1 MTGFIFQLIISLL
14 LLHIRIV
21 RRPTPSRCM
30 TDKCTEVV
38 GTTMVKQTK
47 PPKAQPTR
55 KHKKRRLSHKDH
67 FARLVKEAAGVNS
80 EEPSIASSSVAST
93 STPTAPAPNYSNILL
108 IEKFQDALDI
118 RTAVCRRL
126 EILVRN
132 STSYTPAAQTR
143 LIKCLR
149 DDYIRGNRTKKIIDN
164 LRHSDFISGTST
176 DQDAE
181 FIKKEV
187 TESTRLFFEGSKELE
202 EIGDQ
207 IAAQFS

>member
-1 MTGFIFQLIISLL
+1 
-14 LLHIRIV
+14 
-21 RRPTPSRCM
+21 
-30 TDKCTEVV
+30 
-38 GTTMVKQTK
+38 MVKETRSSKGQS
-47 PPKAQPTR
+47 TR
-55 KHKKRRLSHKDH
+55 KHKKRRFSHKDH
-67 FARLVKEAAGVNS
+67 FDRLVKEAAGVNL
-80 EEPSIASSSVAST
+80 EEAPIASSST
-93 STPTAPAPNYSNILL
+93 STTQAAPAPAPNYSNILL
-108 IEKFQDALDI
+108 IEKFQDALDT

-132 STSYTPAAQTR
+132 SPLYTPAAQAR

-181 FIKKEV
+181 FITKEV

-207 IAAQFS
+207 IAAHFS

>member
-1 MTGFIFQLIISLL
+1 
-14 LLHIRIV
+14 
-21 RRPTPSRCM
+21 
-30 TDKCTEVV
+30 
-38 GTTMVKQTK
+38 MVKQTK
-47 PPKAQPTR
+47 TPKSQPTR

-67 FARLVKEAAGVNS
+67 FARLVKEATEANL
-80 EEPSIASSSVAST
+80 EEASIASSSEAST
-93 STPTAPAPNYSNILL
+93 STSQAAPTPNYSNILL
-108 IEKFQDALDI
+108 IEKFQDALDT

-126 EILVRN
+126 EVLVRD
-132 STSYTPAAQTR
+132 SLLYTPAAQAR

-149 DDYIRGNRTKKIIDN
+149 DDYTRGNRTKNIIDN
-164 LRHSDFISGTST
+164 LRHSDFISGTDT

>member
-1 MTGFIFQLIISLL
+1 
-14 LLHIRIV
+14 
-21 RRPTPSRCM
+21 
-30 TDKCTEVV
+30 
-38 GTTMVKQTK
+38 MVKQMKSAK
-47 PPKAQPTR
+47 PQPPR

-67 FARLVKEAAGVNS
+67 FARLVKEAAGLNP
-80 EEPSIASSSVAST
+80 EETSVASSSEATT
-93 STPTAPAPNYSNILL
+93 SAPTAPAPNYSNILL

-132 STSYTPAAQTR
+132 STSYTPAAQSR

-149 DDYIRGNRTKKIIDN
+149 DDYIRGNRTKKVIED

>member
-1 MTGFIFQLIISLL
+1 
-14 LLHIRIV
+14 
-21 RRPTPSRCM
+21 
-30 TDKCTEVV
+30 
-38 GTTMVKQTK
+38 MVKTTK
-47 PPKAQPTR
+47 TPKGQPTR
-55 KHKKRRLSHKDH
+55 KQKKRRLSHKDH
-67 FARLVKEAAGVNS
+67 FARLVKEATGVNP
-80 EEPSIASSSVAST
+80 EETSTMSSGAST
-93 STPTAPAPNYSNILL
+93 STPQATPAPNYSNILL
-108 IEKFQDALDI
+108 IEKFQDALDT

-132 STSYTPAAQTR
+132 SPLYTPAAQAR
-143 LIKCLR
+143 LIRCLR

-187 TESTRLFFEGSKELE
+187 TENTRLFFEGSKELE

>member
-1 MTGFIFQLIISLL
+1 MG
-14 LLHIRIV
+14 
-21 RRPTPSRCM
+21 
-30 TDKCTEVV
+30 
-38 GTTMVKQTK
+38 KQTK
-47 PPKAQPTR
+47 SPKGQPTR

-67 FARLVKEAAGVNS
+67 FARLVKEAAGVNPDEAS
-80 EEPSIASSSVAST
+80 VESSSAAST
-93 STPTAPAPNYSNILL
+93 STTQTAPAPAPNYSNILL
-108 IEKFQDALDI
+108 IEKFQDALDT

-132 STSYTPAAQTR
+132 SPLYTPAAQTR
-143 LIKCLR
+143 LIRCLR

-176 DQDAE
+176 DQDTE